1 MKTKNIFIGSLI
13 YFSMFSIIGIGFSSW
28 VSVNNNSSNSDVN
41 VNVGEVKE
49 NLTINEGIYY
59 IFKSEYAFDYF
70 KINKNNT
77 DEYVCSS
84 SNIGFKI
91 KITLSKLIE
100 AINLLKTKPSNLY
113 IDININYQSDTN
125 FDMFS
130 LNNENTIVNNT
141 FIFSMIEKPEYT
153 FNSLDISSSFINSK
167 GNINAKALLY
177 SDTKISLLEFTQELT
192 NKDDTYFNVY
202 LPFILKD
209 NFSFIEYEKLSF
221 NFSVSLNMIRK

>member
-1 MKTKNIFIGSLI
+1 MTTQGNRLKKIRKELRLSQEEFAKQIGLSRAAI
-13 YFSMFSIIGIGFSSW
+13 AA
-28 VSVNNNSSNSDVN
+28 VEADNNNFSQDV
-41 VNVGEVKE
+41 
-49 NLTINEGIYY
+49 L
-59 IFKSEYAFDYF
+59 
-70 KINKNNT
+70 
-77 DEYVCSS
+77 C
-84 SNIGFKI
+84 
-91 KITLSKLIE
+91 KLI
-100 AINLLKTKPSNLY
+100 LTF
-113 IDININYQSDTN
+113 DININYQSDTN

-209 NFSFIEYEKLSF
+209 NLIIDNSSI
-221 NFSVSLNMIRK
+221 

>member
-1 MKTKNIFIGSLI
+1 M
-13 YFSMFSIIGIGFSSW
+13 
-28 VSVNNNSSNSDVN
+28 
-41 VNVGEVKE
+41 
-49 NLTINEGIYY
+49 
-59 IFKSEYAFDYF
+59 
-70 KINKNNT
+70 
-77 DEYVCSS
+77 
-84 SNIGFKI
+84 
-91 KITLSKLIE
+91 IE

-209 NFSFIEYEKLSF
+209 NFPFVEYEKLSF